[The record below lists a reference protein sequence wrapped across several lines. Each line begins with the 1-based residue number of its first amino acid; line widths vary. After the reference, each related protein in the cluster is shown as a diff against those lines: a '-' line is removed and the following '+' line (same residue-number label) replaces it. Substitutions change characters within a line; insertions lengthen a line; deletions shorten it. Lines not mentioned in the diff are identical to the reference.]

1 MRTRS
6 QTLDACAA
14 PPEPSSVAPKRFEI
28 TVNLSDPVLAQAGQ
42 RRAVG
47 VRAPLAGGLPRGLAA
62 LAACATVSL
71 AACQPQ
77 KAAPPPP
84 RPVVAVA
91 IHPDGRPADASLACD
106 IEARYTTPLSFRVA
120 GKIVERTVRL
130 GDTVKAGTVVARLDP
145 ADAETSRANAQAQLD
160 AAEHR
165 FAFAKQQLERDS
177 AQAKENLIAPAQ
189 LEQTQDNYASALAAR
204 DSARAQAA
212 LAADQLRYTTLT
224 ADHAGAITAEAA
236 DTGQNVT
243 AGQAVYQLAWSGE
256 TDAVCEAPESALQAL
271 AAGRNAKVS
280 LPALPGK
287 QWNARVREVSPA
299 ADPQS
304 RTYRVK
310 LSIETPDVGMRL
322 GMTAE
327 ATFASV
333 DAAPGSHPFTLPA
346 TALFHEGDAPA
357 VWVVRP
363 GNDTLELR
371 RVHVARYDA
380 RTISVD
386 AGLADGERI
395 VLQGVHAVSAGEHVR
410 AVPPLHPE
418 DFAS

>member
-1 MRTRS
+1 
-6 QTLDACAA
+6 L
-14 PPEPSSVAPKRFEI
+14 PPKRFEI
-28 TVNLSDPVLAQAGQ
+28 TVNLSDSALSQARQ
-42 RRAVG
+42 RRA
-47 VRAPLAGGLPRGLAA
+47 AHADALPRGLAV
-62 LAACATVSL
+62 LAACAAVSL
-71 AACQPQ
+71 AACQQQ
-77 KAAPPPP
+77 KAATPPP

-91 IHPDGRPADASLACD
+91 VHPDGRPADASLACD

-130 GDTVKAGTVVARLDP
+130 GDTVKTGAVVARLDP
-145 ADAETSRANAQAQLD
+145 ADAEKNRANAQAQLD

-165 FAFAKQQLERDS
+165 FAFAKQQLERDN

-243 AGQAVYQLAWSGE
+243 AGQTVYQLAWSGE

-271 AAGRNAKVS
+271 SAGRGAKVS

-287 QWNARVREVSPA
+287 AWTARVREVSPA

-310 LSIETPDVGMRL
+310 LALERPDPGIRL

-327 ATFASV
+327 ATFASA
-333 DAAPGSHPFTLPA
+333 DAAPGGLVFTLPA
-346 TALFHEGDAPA
+346 TSLFHQGDAPA
-357 VWVVRP
+357 VWVVHP

-386 AGLADGERI
+386 AGLADGERV

-410 AVPPLHPE
+410 AVAPLHPE

>member
-1 MRTRS
+1 M
-6 QTLDACAA
+6 
-14 PPEPSSVAPKRFEI
+14 
-28 TVNLSDPVLAQAGQ
+28 NLSDSALSQARQ
-42 RRAVG
+42 RRA
-47 VRAPLAGGLPRGLAA
+47 AHADALPRGLAV
-62 LAACATVSL
+62 LAACAAVSL
-71 AACQPQ
+71 AACQQQ
-77 KAAPPPP
+77 KAATPPP

-91 IHPDGRPADASLACD
+91 VHPDGRPADASLACD

-130 GDTVKAGTVVARLDP
+130 GDTVKTGAVVARLDP
-145 ADAETSRANAQAQLD
+145 ADAEKNRANAQAQLD

-165 FAFAKQQLERDS
+165 FAFAKQQLERDN

-243 AGQAVYQLAWSGE
+243 AGQTVYQLAWSGE

-271 AAGRNAKVS
+271 SAGRGAKVS

-287 QWNARVREVSPA
+287 AWTARVREVSPA

-310 LSIETPDVGMRL
+310 LALERPDPGIRL

-327 ATFASV
+327 ATFASA
-333 DAAPGSHPFTLPA
+333 DAAPGGLVFTLPA
-346 TALFHEGDAPA
+346 TSLFHQGDAPA
-357 VWVVRP
+357 VWVVHP

-386 AGLADGERI
+386 AGLADGERV

-410 AVPPLHPE
+410 AVAPLHPE